1 MATLKKKDKKASACF
16 TSSTTTPLNYSN
28 PVRLAFLGGPKSGKT
43 STISKLTAGNF
54 RDTYYPTHQIHP
66 ILFNY
71 KPSNEASKVLTEFV
85 KGNEDTIL
93 SPMLN
98 SNELVPTNEYY
109 KVGNNDVGPILVEL
123 IDTPSFN
130 PQQVV
135 PFLEASLY
143 TNLDKEILGNL
154 ANEPRKPVS
163 TNPLLVAS
171 GASELNGNING
182 YFFVYSAVPGSSPP
196 GYDEDLSNSTG
207 DNTFSLLPVIKGAL
221 EDAWQEYNEY
231 IRKKNAEKEQDL
243 FSFKVALRN
252 LLKEPSSNNSDKK
265 GVETKDYS
273 PPIWI
278 LCTHKDSNLA
288 SPKLIEQG
296 KQLAR
301 EWNCGFL
308 AMDNLEYNID
318 ILLTLMIR
326 DIIERK

>member
-1 MATLKKKDKKASACF
+1 M
-16 TSSTTTPLNYSN
+16 
-28 PVRLAFLGGPKSGKT
+28 
-43 STISKLTAGNF
+43 KLQN
-54 RDTYYPTHQIHP
+54 
-66 ILFNY
+66 
-71 KPSNEASKVLTEFV
+71 
-85 KGNEDTIL
+85 
-93 SPMLN
+93 PMLN

-196 GYDEDLSNSTG
+196 GYDEDLSNFTG

-308 AMDNLEYNID
+308 AMDNSEDNID

>member
-1 MATLKKKDKKASACF
+1 
-16 TSSTTTPLNYSN
+16 
-28 PVRLAFLGGPKSGKT
+28 
-43 STISKLTAGNF
+43 
-54 RDTYYPTHQIHP
+54 
-66 ILFNY
+66 
-71 KPSNEASKVLTEFV
+71 
-85 KGNEDTIL
+85 
-93 SPMLN
+93 MLN

-182 YFFVYSAVPGSSPP
+182 YFLSIVQFQARHLRDMMKIFQTLPAITRSVY
-196 GYDEDLSNSTG
+196 YRLS
-207 DNTFSLLPVIKGAL
+207 KAL

-288 SPKLIEQG
+288 SPKLIEQR
-296 KQLAR
+296 KQLAC

-308 AMDNLEYNID
+308 AMDNLEDNID